1 MSPLPEAQ
9 IVDGISQN
17 ALLSIELWAASKIIG
32 RECASV
38 NGAFYHC
45 KSLKVAS
52 NTNLL
57 PLPIIM
63 LCACYDP
70 RKLLTSARNLTNLE
84 TIWIKIRFSSG

>member
-45 KSLKVAS
+45 KSLKVAL
-52 NTNLL
+52 NKNL
-57 PLPIIM
+57 
-63 LCACYDP
+63 
-70 RKLLTSARNLTNLE
+70 
-84 TIWIKIRFSSG
+84 